1 MILQHNECRVLTA
14 ENGIDALEKLRGVD
28 ELPDL
33 IVSDIMMPKM
43 DGYDFFKTLSESAVY
58 CNIPFIFLTAL
69 DSPED
74 IRLGKMIGADDYL
87 TKPINEDDLLATIA
101 GKILRNKKNKR
112 INERITQ
119 FFMKHKNDFKAIL
132 PENEKEKVVL
142 VIVEWDDKF
151 GPTLKKAY
159 PDNIL
164 EDYPIESIG
173 VQLFDAASTIYGQ
186 GKITKA
192 EGVHINVENY
202 KVDGYALFDSYPD
215 RAFRGGQRD
224 YMLAIIAPNISYF
237 QTLKI
242 KKILQDA
249 SDKIKQKQIW
259 DIKEYREELLNILTH
274 SSL

>member
-14 ENGIDALEKLRGVD
+14 ENGIDALEKLKGVD

-112 INERITQ
+112 INVSSIRRRERRR
-119 FFMKHKNDFKAIL
+119 
-132 PENEKEKVVL
+132 
-142 VIVEWDDKF
+142 
-151 GPTLKKAY
+151 
-159 PDNIL
+159 
-164 EDYPIESIG
+164 
-173 VQLFDAASTIYGQ
+173 
-186 GKITKA
+186 TKRC
-192 EGVHINVENY
+192 
-202 KVDGYALFDSYPD
+202 S
-215 RAFRGGQRD
+215 
-224 YMLAIIAPNISYF
+224 
-237 QTLKI
+237 
-242 KKILQDA
+242 
-249 SDKIKQKQIW
+249 
-259 DIKEYREELLNILTH
+259 
-274 SSL
+274 